1 MLMQRKVPL
10 TQFAS
15 WTSFN
20 LFFTVFYGK
29 PQEKQINKQK
39 PITDT
44 TVYHQLVN
52 MTSTNIGKNWPTNPQ
67 TGGTFGGL
75 FNNEVTITY
84 MRISPYFSCLPSKK
98 IFGLNAFLGKS
109 IYFHLN
115 AKHHLNQQTILQRIV
130 MAFLVFLV
138 FQKVNAWKLDLERA

>member
-10 TQFAS
+10 TQFS
-15 WTSFN
+15 SRTSFN

-29 PQEKQINKQK
+29 PQGKQINKQK

-75 FNNEVTITY
+75 FNNEVTKTY
-84 MRISPYFSCLPSKK
+84 MRIFLIFPVYHQKKFWFHGICMKLKISEWQFSQFFVIL
-98 IFGLNAFLGKS
+98 IENLS
-109 IYFHLN
+109 ISTWFHV
-115 AKHHLNQQTILQRIV
+115 Q
-130 MAFLVFLV
+130 
-138 FQKVNAWKLDLERA
+138 